1 MIVALD
7 IGKVSTHVKLVL
19 ILASKLEQ
27 HLLLSKESVLI
38 LEALS
43 LVYLGLLIHVNV
55 AFKHISD
62 IVVGL
67 SRDFIVIIAFGFQRD
82 EA

>member
-19 ILASKLEQ
+19 VLAGKLEK

-38 LEALS
+38 LEALC
-43 LVYLGLLIHVNV
+43 LLYLRLLIHVYV
-55 AFKHISD
+55 ALKHISD
-62 IVVGL
+62 IVVWL
-67 SRDFIVIIAFGFQRD
+67 SRDFIVIIAFSFERD

>member
-19 ILASKLEQ
+19 ILAGQLEK

-38 LEALS
+38 LEALC
-43 LVYLGLLIHVNV
+43 LIYLGLLIHVYI
-55 AFKHISD
+55 ALKHISNV
-62 IVVGL
+62 VVGL
-67 SRDFIVIIAFGFQRD
+67 GRYFIVVIALGFQWD